1 MENFSKFFE
10 ILDAEKYFL
19 HFKNQRISFKK
30 IMTRGTSKKNKMT
43 TRGRARRKPIEN
55 ESQPAVVLTR
65 SRSLTRSQT
74 RAEPLPNQL
83 IQPQPSAGPKLVW
96 PNTPDLPNLPDC
108 PSTCPSMDCPCPSPL
123 QVEET
128 RPVKI
133 SKSEVLTPVQT
144 PSVSQSVSQSS
155 LAESL
160 CSLRHVFKLMITC

>member
-1 MENFSKFFE
+1 
-10 ILDAEKYFL
+10 
-19 HFKNQRISFKK
+19 
-30 IMTRGTSKKNKMT
+30 MTRGTSKKNKMT

-55 ESQPAVVLTR
+55 ESQSAVVLTR

-96 PNTPDLPNLPDC
+96 PNTPGLPNLPDC
-108 PSTCPSMDCPCPSPL
+108 PSTCTSVDCPSPMPSSISPL
-123 QVEET
+123 QAEET

-160 CSLRHVFKLMITC
+160 CSLRHVFKLMITW

>member
-1 MENFSKFFE
+1 
-10 ILDAEKYFL
+10 
-19 HFKNQRISFKK
+19 
-30 IMTRGTSKKNKMT
+30 MTRGTSKRNKMT

-96 PNTPDLPNLPDC
+96 PNTPDLPNLPNFSSMDGPC
-108 PSTCPSMDCPCPSPL
+108 PSPMPSSISPL
-123 QVEET
+123 QVEES

-160 CSLRHVFKLMITC
+160 CSLRHVFKLILKFQPIRFDQ